1 MCSALPNPQDLSVH
15 PVDVGQRTEAVILAE
30 LVKRGHTV
38 LIPYGT
44 NHRYDLVLE
53 TPEGFLRVQ
62 CKTGR
67 MRGGVIKFNTVS
79 VRANTRRAVIRAYTG
94 EADLFLV
101 YCPDTGRVYALTV
114 DEATS
119 SSCALRVAPAANG
132 QAKGVRWAADYEL
145 PA

>member
-1 MCSALPNPQDLSVH
+1 M
-15 PVDVGQRTEAVILAE
+15 
-30 LVKRGHTV
+30 
-38 LIPYGT
+38 
-44 NHRYDLVLE
+44 
-53 TPEGFLRVQ
+53 Q

-67 MRGGVIKFNTVS
+67 LRRGVIKFNTVS

-114 DEATS
+114 DEAAS